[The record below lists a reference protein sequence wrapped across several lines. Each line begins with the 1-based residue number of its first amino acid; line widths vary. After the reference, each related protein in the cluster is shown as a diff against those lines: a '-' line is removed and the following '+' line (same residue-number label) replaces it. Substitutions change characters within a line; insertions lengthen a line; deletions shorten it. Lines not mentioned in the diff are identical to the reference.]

1 MSLSAPVLYPEVLP
15 PQRCAQLIAEMSG
28 RLSPAMFWTK
38 GERVYDPKVREA
50 FNCKWVDEDLAGL
63 TCGLIGRHERTAIA
77 RERVEPMEI
86 VCYPP
91 GNGSERHL
99 DGPHRSHSIV
109 YFLNSGYGGGELAF
123 DSGEVF
129 RNLPVGSAVVWQ
141 NGPEAWHACL
151 PITSGFKWIV
161 VSWVRHA
168 HALGAESEIHA
179 QFRPKAEAESA

>member
-1 MSLSAPVLYPEVLP
+1 
-15 PQRCAQLIAEMSG
+15 
-28 RLSPAMFWTK
+28 MFWTK

-50 FNCKWVDEDLAGL
+50 YNCKWTDVAL
-63 TCGLIGRHERTAIA
+63 TQLTRDLIGSYAQATIA
-77 RERVEPMEI
+77 AERVEPMEI

-91 GNGSERHL
+91 GNGNERHL

-109 YFLNSGYGGGELAF
+109 YFLNRGYCGGELKF

-129 RNLPVGSAVVWQ
+129 CDVPVGSAVLWE

-151 PITSGFKWIV
+151 PITRGFKWVV

-168 HALGAESEIHA
+168 DILDVERVVHD
-179 QFRPKAEAESA
+179 QFRPQAAAESA